1 MAAARNCISKL
12 DVASW
17 YFKAQ
22 QDVTP
27 LVAKRSFDF
36 TSVRKITSQLIY
48 WLCKSNHWILSSQ
61 LKQHKLICKLLS
73 QLL

>member
-48 WLCKSNHWILSSQ
+48 
-61 LKQHKLICKLLS
+61 
-73 QLL
+73 

>member
-27 LVAKRSFDF
+27 LVAKS
-36 TSVRKITSQLIY
+36 LI
-48 WLCKSNHWILSSQ
+48 LQPFSAD
-61 LKQHKLICKLLS
+61 LLA
-73 QLL
+73 L